1 MDRFPFGATT
11 VSAATVPVY
20 LVRRCGSIVTHA
32 IVRTISDE
40 EIAYTSLLTAI
51 DERKRRIADLQADHE
66 TLKLALARFELAY
79 RAKVGP
85 ILVEIDRIRLEISE
99 YRRRF
104 TLLRSGMEFDP
115 EEVEH
120 DLEAKFGARREEVRA
135 EEDEARHYQRVFRN
149 ERSRSRLN
157 GSTEAEMRRVYR
169 ELAKRFHPDLAANP
183 QERTRREEIML
194 QINAA
199 FRDRDVGSLQRL
211 VRETERD
218 DPAFEERSL
227 AQKLAWAQAEVE
239 RLDGV
244 AEELEQQIR
253 TMRKSDTYPMWQSTD
268 SCAIAVDRLTIDAR
282 AKLIRL
288 KDRLEERILVYE
300 RAAKRR

>member
-1 MDRFPFGATT
+1 
-11 VSAATVPVY
+11 
-20 LVRRCGSIVTHA
+20 VTQA
-32 IVRTISDE
+32 IVRTFSDE
-40 EIAYTSLLTAI
+40 EIAYTGFLAAI
-51 DERKRRIADLQADHE
+51 DDRKRRIADLQADLE

-115 EEVEH
+115 EDIEH
-120 DLEAKFGARREEVRA
+120 DLEAKFGTRREEVRA
-135 EEDEARHYQRVFRN
+135 EQEETRRYQRAFRS
-149 ERSRSRLN
+149 ERSRSRLDSN
-157 GSTEAEMRRVYR
+157 TETEIRRVYR

-183 QERTRREEIML
+183 EERTRREEIML
-194 QINAA
+194 RINGA
-199 FRDRDVGSLQRL
+199 FRERDLSGLQRL

-218 DPAFEERSL
+218 DPAFEERPL
-227 AQKLAWAQAEVE
+227 AQKLAWAESEVA

-244 AEELEQQIR
+244 VDELEHQIG
-253 TMRKSDTYPMWQSTD
+253 TMRRSDTYPMWHSAS
-268 SCAIAVDRLTIDAR
+268 SCDVAIDQLTIDAR
-282 AKLIRL
+282 SKLIRL
-288 KDRLEERILVYE
+288 QDRLEERILVYE